1 MKSGIYSKLRLWSGI
16 IVYIFVCMH
25 LLNHSLGILSIDAM
39 ERGRAV
45 FVLLWRNPAGTFL
58 LYSSFLIHLSLVL
71 ITLANRKTLK
81 MSFGEGLQTIFALIF
96 PFGLILHIM
105 GTRGLNELFNFE
117 DTYQNELYTLYVDQ
131 IQYGIMNSILIV
143 LVWFHGTVG
152 LYFWLRFKGWFQ
164 RKISYLYALVIIL
177 PVTAFS
183 GFVGGGREI
192 KNLYEEGYFLPPKF
206 SQEMLDTVFHYT
218 FLAWMIYLAL
228 IISVFLYRI
237 IKWINRKKHKLVKI
251 TYPDGSVVS
260 VEKGTTVLE
269 ASKIAGKPHAS
280 ICGGKGRCST
290 CRVRVSFGKEFLD
303 PPSNEEKKVLERVGL
318 SLSTRL
324 ACQITPMQDL
334 TVTPLLPPDSSIKSS
349 KNLPSYYDGAEQ
361 EIAILFADIRAF
373 TSLAEKK
380 LPYDVVFIL
389 NQYFKTMGKAVENSG
404 GKIDKFIGDGVM
416 ALFGIQKSPKEACLS
431 ALKAA
436 RSMSEGI
443 EDLNFHLKNDLD
455 NPIKIGIGIH
465 IGRVILG
472 DMGYAESKSIT
483 AIGDS
488 VNTASRLEGLNKDF
502 QSELLVSKKV
512 FDMAG
517 LQKQNF
523 HYEKVTI
530 KGRKEPLSVCIVK
543 KASEIDIPIVRK

>member
-1 MKSGIYSKLRLWSGI
+1 
-16 IVYIFVCMH
+16 MH
-25 LLNHSLGILSIDAM
+25 LINHSLGIISIDAM

-45 FVLLWRNPAGTFL
+45 FILLWRNPAGTFI
-58 LYSSFLIHLSLVL
+58 LYFSFLVHLSLVL
-71 ITLANRKTLK
+71 ITLANKKTLK
-81 MSFGEGLQTIFALIF
+81 MSFGEGLQTVFALVF

-105 GTRGLNELFNFE
+105 GTRGLHELFNFE

-164 RKISYLYALVIIL
+164 KKISYLYALVVIL

-192 KNLYEEGYFLPPKF
+192 KNLYNEGYFIPPKF
-206 SQEMLDTVFHYT
+206 SQEMLDTVFQYT
-218 FLAWMIYLAL
+218 LLAWIIYLSL
-228 IISVFLYRI
+228 IMSVFLFRT
-237 IKWINRKKHKLVKI
+237 IKWINKKRHKLVKI
-251 TYPDGSVVS
+251 TYPDGSVVP

-318 SLSTRL
+318 SYSTRL
-324 ACQITPMQDL
+324 ACQLTPMQDL

-373 TSLAEKK
+373 TSIAEKK
-380 LPYDVVFIL
+380 LPYDVVFLL
-389 NQYFKTMGKAVENSG
+389 NQYFKTMGKAVEDSG

-436 RSMSEGI
+436 RSMSQGI
-443 EDLNFHLKNDLD
+443 EDLNLHLKEDLE

-488 VNTASRLEGLNKDF
+488 VNTASRLEGLNKKF

-512 FDMAG
+512 FDFAE
-517 LQKQNF
+517 LQNQSF
-523 HYEKVTI
+523 PSEEVII
-530 KGRKEPLSVCIVK
+530 KGRKAPLSVCIVK
-543 KASEIDIPIVRK
+543 EASKIDIPI

>member
-1 MKSGIYSKLRLWSGI
+1 MKVGIYSKLRLWSGI
-16 IVYIFVCMH
+16 IVYVFVCMH

-45 FVLLWRNPAGTFL
+45 FILLWRNPVGTFL

-81 MSFGEGLQTIFALIF
+81 MSFGESLQTGFALVF

-105 GTRGLNELFNFE
+105 GTRGLHELFNFE

-164 RKISYLYALVIIL
+164 KKISYLYALVIIL

-183 GFVGGGREI
+183 GFVGGGREV
-192 KNLYEEGYFLPPKF
+192 KNLHEQGYFIPPKF
-206 SQEMLDTVFHYT
+206 SQEMLDTVFQYT
-218 FLAWMIYLAL
+218 FFAWIIYLAL
-228 IISVFLYRI
+228 IITVFLYRV
-237 IKWINRKKHKLVKI
+237 IKWINRKRYKLVKI

-269 ASKIAGKPHAS
+269 ASRIAGKPHAS

-303 PPSNEEKKVLERVGL
+303 PPSNDEQKVLNRV
-318 SLSTRL
+318 SSNKNTRL
-324 ACQITPMQDL
+324 ACQITPNNDL
-334 TVTPLLPPDSSIKSS
+334 TITPLLPPDSSVKSS
-349 KNLPSYYDGAEQ
+349 RNVPLYADGAEQ

-373 TSLAEKK
+373 TSIAEKK
-380 LPYDVVFIL
+380 LPYDVVFVL

-416 ALFGIQKSPKEACLS
+416 ALFGIEKPPKEACLS

-436 RSMSEGI
+436 KSMSEGI
-443 EDLNFHLKNDLD
+443 EDLNYHLKEDLE
-455 NPIKIGIGIH
+455 NPIRIGIGVH
-465 IGRVILG
+465 IGKVILG

-488 VNTASRLEGLNKDF
+488 VNTASRLEGLNKNF
-502 QSELLVSKKV
+502 QSELLVSQKV
-512 FDMAG
+512 FDIAE
-517 LQKQNF
+517 LNNQNF
-523 HYEKVTI
+523 PSEKVTI
-530 KGRKEPLSVCIVK
+530 KGRKEPLTVCVVK
-543 KASEIDIPIVRK
+543 KASTINVPLQKK